1 MTNFMYT
8 KVNMESHL
16 LEARRAAGISRPEM
30 HVVYVLRLKPDEQGV
45 AKWYVGHT
53 RCLMERLHNHIMGN
67 ERSASWVRRWGYDKL
82 VETRY
87 CEGHVSGITTEVG
100 LTVEYKAM
108 YGWDNVRGGQDINT
122 NSSISAQPSYWE
134 PPADGLVAHRAR
146 SNSPGESSNVETP

>member
-1 MTNFMYT
+1 
-8 KVNMESHL
+8 MESHL

-67 ERSASWVRRWGYDKL
+67 ERSASWVRRWGYEKL

-108 YGWDNVRGGQDINT
+108 YGWDNVRGGQNNNT

-146 SNSPGESSNVETP
+146 SNSPGEQTDLGTT

>member
-1 MTNFMYT
+1 MI
-8 KVNMESHL
+8 ESHL

-30 HVVYVLRLKPDEQGV
+30 HVVYVLRLKPDALGV
-45 AKWYVGHT
+45 AKWYIGHT

-67 ERSASWVRRWGYDKL
+67 ERSAAWVRRWGYEKL

-108 YGWDNVRGGQDINT
+108 YGWDNVRGGQDINA

-146 SNSPGESSNVETP
+146 SNSPGEQNNVDTQ

>member
-1 MTNFMYT
+1 MLDA
-8 KVNMESHL
+8 HL

-67 ERSASWVRRWGYDKL
+67 ERSAAWVRRWGYEQL

-87 CEGHVSGITTEVG
+87 CEGHASGITTEVG
-100 LTVEYKAM
+100 LTIEYKAM
-108 YGWDNVRGGQDINT
+108 YGWDNVRGGQDVNAG
-122 NSSISAQPSYWE
+122 SSISAQPSYWE
-134 PPADGLVAHRAR
+134 PPEEGLLASRAR
-146 SNSPGESSNVETP
+146 AVRTSVDQSNVAEE